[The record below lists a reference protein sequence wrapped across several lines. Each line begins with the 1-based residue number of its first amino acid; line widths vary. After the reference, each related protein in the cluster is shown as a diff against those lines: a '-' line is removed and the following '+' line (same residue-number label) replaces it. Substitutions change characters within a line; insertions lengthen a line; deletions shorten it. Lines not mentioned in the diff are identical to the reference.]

1 MATIV
6 FLIKLNILSQNL
18 KHRYTEAFD
27 ENGHDYWLSEH
38 VPW

>member
-6 FLIKLNILSQNL
+6 FLIKLNTLPQNL

-27 ENGHDYWLSEH
+27 ENGHDHRLSEH
-38 VPW
+38 LPW